1 MTLPQIKS
9 KLKTAYYFNEIKQI
23 VLVYF
28 FAIISL
34 AILLFLGYQFVT
46 DANAVTTK
54 ATQLAESKD
63 SNETLY
69 VYLFFGAIIFL
80 LVFYVVYAVF
90 FYQKKFRNH
99 IASINNFITALENGE
114 KITDY
119 GSHPIQE
126 NDQTL
131 LHSFYHWELMD
142 FEISDKNFPEE
153 GSWFHVSQA
162 CKEVL
167 IANYYDR
174 YGNDKNIEE
183 TWEELDKKPS
193 KK

>member
-90 FYQKKFRNH
+90 FY
-99 IASINNFITALENGE
+99 
-114 KITDY
+114 
-119 GSHPIQE
+119 P
-126 NDQTL
+126 
-131 LHSFYHWELMD
+131 
-142 FEISDKNFPEE
+142 
-153 GSWFHVSQA
+153 
-162 CKEVL
+162 
-167 IANYYDR
+167 
-174 YGNDKNIEE
+174 
-183 TWEELDKKPS
+183 
-193 KK
+193 